1 MKDTGLEE
9 VENPSQMLLSGRPA
23 GVSGST
29 VVCTLEGTRPVLAEV
44 QTLTTPTGFGNARR
58 MSTGFDLNRAIL
70 LTAILEKKLNFNMQS
85 LDVYINVVGGLKIN
99 EPATDLAVITAIAS
113 SCKNFVIHSKILI
126 LGEVGLTGEVRSVS
140 YADRRINEAKKM
152 GFTRCIL
159 PQSNMKGLDR
169 ITGIEL
175 LPVTTVRQ
183 AIAILVKLEDKE

>member
-1 MKDTGLEE
+1 
-9 VENPSQMLLSGRPA
+9 
-23 GVSGST
+23 
-29 VVCTLEGTRPVLAEV
+29 
-44 QTLTTPTGFGNARR
+44 
-58 MSTGFDLNRAIL
+58 
-70 LTAILEKKLNFNMQS
+70 MQS